1 MSEEIKNQ
9 ENQEESTAATETT
22 QEASVTPAQP
32 TQEEMAANT
41 KKIMDDRQMILKLAE
56 SSKIADTFGK
66 KKIVFIDKDRAT
78 KYALELTYPGS
89 VRASDI
95 IQKSYM
101 TNGQYSF
108 STLMQEAIKDVIT
121 LPHITDLDFWNH
133 HTNFG
138 EAAVKVFD
146 FLNDTS
152 STSDEASG
160 DQE

>member
-9 ENQEESTAATETT
+9 ENQEETEATETN

-95 IQKSYM
+95 IQQSYM
-101 TNGQYSF
+101 SNGQYSF
-108 STLMQEAIKDVIT
+108 RTLMNEAIKDVIT
-121 LPHITDLDFWNH
+121 LPHIKDVADFWDH

-152 STSDEASG
+152 SASDEDSG

>member
-9 ENQEESTAATETT
+9 ENQEESPAATETT

-95 IQKSYM
+95 IQESYM
-101 TNGQYSF
+101 SNGQYSF

-152 STSDEASG
+152 SASDEGTG

>member
-1 MSEEIKNQ
+1 MLEEIKNQ
-9 ENQEESTAATETT
+9 ENQEETTEATETN
-22 QEASVTPAQP
+22 QETSAQP

-95 IQKSYM
+95 IQESYM
-101 TNGQYSF
+101 SNGQYSF
-108 STLMQEAIKDVIT
+108 KTLMQEAIKDVIT
-121 LPHITDLDFWNH
+121 LPHITDVADFWNH

-152 STSDEASG
+152 SASDEGSG

>member
-9 ENQEESTAATETT
+9 ENQEETEATETN
-22 QEASVTPAQP
+22 QEASTQP

-89 VRASDI
+89 IRASDI
-95 IQKSYM
+95 IQQSYM
-101 TNGQYSF
+101 SNGQYSF
-108 STLMQEAIKDVIT
+108 RTLMNEAIKDVIT
-121 LPHITDLDFWNH
+121 LPHIKDVAAFWDH

-138 EAAVKVFD
+138 EAAVAVFN
-146 FLNDTS
+146 FLNDVSEGT
-152 STSDEASG
+152 DDVAG

>member
-9 ENQEESTAATETT
+9 ENQEETEATETN
-22 QEASVTPAQP
+22 QEASTQP
-32 TQEEMAANT
+32 TQEEMATNT

-95 IQKSYM
+95 IQQSYM
-101 TNGQYSF
+101 SNGQYSLR
-108 STLMQEAIKDVIT
+108 TLMNEAIKDVIT
-121 LPHITDLDFWNH
+121 LPHIKDVADFWDH

-138 EAAVKVFD
+138 EAAVKVFN
-146 FLNDTS
+146 FLNDVSEGT
-152 STSDEASG
+152 DDVAG

>member
-9 ENQEESTAATETT
+9 ENQESTEVAETN
-22 QEASVTPAQP
+22 QEASATP

-66 KKIVFIDKDRAT
+66 KKIIFIDKDRST
-78 KYALELTYPGS
+78 KYALELTFPGS

-95 IQKSYM
+95 IQESYM
-101 TNGQYSF
+101 SNGQYSF
-108 STLMQEAIKDVIT
+108 KTLMNEAIKDVIT
-121 LPHITDLDFWNH
+121 LPHITDVEDFWNH

-152 STSDEASG
+152 SASDDEGA
-160 DQE
+160 DQD

>member
-9 ENQEESTAATETT
+9 ENQEETEATETN
-22 QEASVTPAQP
+22 QEASTQP
-32 TQEEMAANT
+32 TQEEMATNT

-95 IQKSYM
+95 IQQSYM
-101 TNGQYSF
+101 SNGQYSF
-108 STLMQEAIKDVIT
+108 RTLMNEAIKDVIT
-121 LPHITDLDFWNH
+121 LPHIKDVADFWDH

-138 EAAVKVFD
+138 EAAVKVFN
-146 FLNDTS
+146 FLNDVSEGT
-152 STSDEASG
+152 DDVAG